1 MHKNILFLCT
11 GNTCRSA
18 MAEAMLKKMLD
29 DAGLADIR
37 VISRGTIGSS
47 YLQVPDIVHKLMK
60 KDNIDI
66 SGHISRMLIK
76 EDVDKSDLIL
86 VMDSTHKQFID
97 NRFSEAIEKTFFLK
111 EFIGSGDTPDILDP
125 MGYSDSIYEQTCLE
139 IKQCLVKVIEILK
152 SER

>member
-60 KDNIDI
+60 KENIDI
-66 SGHISRMLIK
+66 SNHISRLLIK

-86 VMDSTHKQFID
+86 VMDSSHKQFMD
-97 NRFSEAIEKTFFLK
+97 SRCSDAKEKTFLLK
-111 EFIGSGDTPDILDP
+111 EFIGSQDTLDILDP
-125 MGYSDSIYEQTCLE
+125 IGHTDNVYEETCRE
-139 IKQCLVKVIEILK
+139 IKQCMVKVVEILK